1 MQSTHG
7 LLNGRVAACLHG
19 GAALLLAS
27 CGESSTQ
34 PAAPAPALEQV
45 EQALSDQVWITTSR
59 DSIELVQRVAG
70 VPGQRLEQRDGPARG
85 DEVAL
90 RVPRASL
97 PEISEAQH
105 EEHHRCGGFML
116 QESEAEAMASMA
128 APAAREGDRLLLA
141 PSYTIDNA
149 ATVEKL
155 LPEAKEPNVLATIR
169 KLSSYQTRFHTSM
182 TGEEAALYIR
192 DSWKALS
199 AARDDVT
206 VELVDHQKT
215 PQPSIKL
222 SMRGASLP
230 DEIVVL
236 GGHMDSISG
245 RGSNTALA
253 PGADDNAS
261 GIACLTEILRVAVT
275 LGYRPARTVQFYGY
289 AAEEIGLVGS
299 AEIAAKAK
307 SDGLNVIGV
316 MQLDMTNFTKATMP
330 YIGIVTDYTD
340 KALNDFSA
348 KLIDQYLDIP
358 YKNFA
363 CGYGCSDHASWTK
376 NGFPATSPHEA
387 DMNQANDRIHTT
399 GDTLAVSKDSAA
411 HSMHFVRFGLAFMAE
426 IAKGKLV
433 TQGSAPACDAT
444 RPCANGG
451 RCENGMCVPAGD
463 AGVAG
468 DAGMTTGS
476 GTCATPADCGAGQ
489 VCDNGRCSTGAKP
502 SPGCSGAM
510 PCAAGLACVAGACVA
525 PTGAQLVPDAGT
537 SALDAGGGIDGG
549 PSPAT
554 MVNVSPVGLS
564 DGSAEPSASRG
575 TEGCAVAAPG
585 QKSSSAWLFLAA
597 ASLWL
602 CARHRRER

>member
-1 MQSTHG
+1 MQSKQR
-7 LLNGRVAACLHG
+7 LLNGRVAACLGG
-19 GAALLLAS
+19 GAALLLQG
-27 CGESSTQ
+27 CGEATTTST
-34 PAAPAPALEQV
+34 APALAL
-45 EQALSDQVWITTSR
+45 EQAYQELADQVWITTSR
-59 DSIELVQRVAG
+59 DSIELVRRVVAAP
-70 VPGQRLEQRDGPARG
+70 VQLEQRDGPARG

-97 PEISEAQH
+97 PDISEAQH
-105 EEHHRCGGFML
+105 EAHHRCAGFML

-128 APAAREGDRLLLA
+128 APGAQPSDRAAPETPSSDRLLFA

-169 KLSSYQTRFHTSM
+169 KLSSYQTRFHTST

-192 DSWKALS
+192 DTWKALS
-199 AARDDVT
+199 AGRDDVS

-222 SMRGASLP
+222 TMRGTSLP

-299 AEIAAKAK
+299 AEIAARAR
-307 SDGLNVIGV
+307 SDKLNVVGV
-316 MQLDMTNFTKATMP
+316 MQLDMTNYTKAATP
-330 YIGIVTDYTD
+330 FIGIVTDYTD

-348 KLIDQYLDIP
+348 KLIDQYLDVP

-363 CGYGCSDHASWTK
+363 CGYGCSDHASWNK
-376 NGFPATSPHEA
+376 NGYPATAPHEA

-433 TQGSAPACDAT
+433 TPGGSPACDAS
-444 RPCANGG
+444 RPCANGE
-451 RCENGMCVPAGD
+451 RCDNGMCVAAAGD
-463 AGVAG
+463 AGVTG
-468 DAGMTTGS
+468 DAGGTTAPG
-476 GTCATPADCGAGQ
+476 PD
-489 VCDNGRCSTGAKP
+489 AKP
-502 SPGCSGAM
+502 SPACSDVM
-510 PCAAGLACVAGACVA
+510 PCAAGLACLAGACVA
-525 PTGAQLVPDAGT
+525 PTGAPLVLDAGP
-537 SALDAGGGIDGG
+537 SPLDAGGRAEAG

-554 MVNVSPVGLS
+554 MVDVSSVARP
-564 DGSAEPSASRG
+564 DGSAEPNASDG
-575 TEGCAVAAPG
+575 SEGCAVAAPG
-585 QKSSSAWLFLAA
+585 QKSSSAWLFFAA

-602 CARHRRER
+602 WARRRRER